1 MIIET
6 MTMIAIVTQDQA
18 ALRAAPKANA
28 TQQVVL
34 WQGDN
39 LEVRGQKQDYLQ
51 VYDHRRERAGFIKAS
66 QVKLVSLKP
75 ADAAESLAVVRYL
88 RDTPKQEAL
97 GIAYTAAY
105 LKAAPAG
112 DIKVEA
118 FDALGTMADRLARRA
133 SNTKPSN
140 KPSDKVLPA
149 HLEVAAGYGVKMQ
162 NFERD
167 GQVQLCY
174 DGEAFRHVLAMN
186 PSPEQAARAAL
197 GLTQQA
203 CISPDM
209 PPLQRAALDEW
220 RAQVLEKV
228 DISKLPD
235 FVKNR
240 IQARRASVWS
250 SIAYQRARRNP
261 QDNNAVK
268 LAAQNALSAL
278 ASVNKLE
285 LAEQDATD
293 YTDAAL
299 RVGASRWAAETVL
312 ANANNAK
319 LNKGLSLISSAGQA
333 GETCLTLIDNKH
345 DEKNPLLKNCTY
357 GIVWQQSA
365 RSNAL
370 GTALTL
376 AVQPLDSWRE
386 LWVFHQTKQ
395 GWQLDIMPPN
405 NTNTELGYI
414 EFAGWVPGKNKML
427 AARETKLDGRYKR
440 SFELINLET
449 MAVEKWA
456 DSPNSLSTF
465 YRWQDPLWKQQ
476 TVSVR

>member
-6 MTMIAIVTQDQA
+6 MTVIAIVTQDQA
-18 ALRAAPKANA
+18 ALRAAPKATA

-51 VYDHRRERAGFIKAS
+51 VYDHRRERAGYIKAS

-105 LKAAPAG
+105 LKAAPATE
-112 DIKVEA
+112 IQAEA
-118 FDALGTMADRLARRA
+118 FDALGTMADRLAHRA
-133 SNTKPSN
+133 SDNKLATKSN
-140 KPSDKVLPA
+140 NKILPA
-149 HLEVAAGYGVKMQ
+149 HLEVVAGYGVKMQ
-162 NFERD
+162 NFERE

-174 DGEAFRHVLAMN
+174 DGDAFRQVLAMN

-203 CISPDM
+203 CIHPDM
-209 PPLQRAALDEW
+209 PPLQRAELDEW
-220 RAQVLEKV
+220 RAKVLEKV
-228 DISKLPD
+228 DTSKLPD

-268 LAAQNALSAL
+268 VAAQNALSAL

-285 LAEQDATD
+285 LAEQDAAD
-293 YTDAAL
+293 YSDAAV
-299 RVGASRWAAETVL
+299 RVGASRWAAESAL
-312 ANANNAK
+312 ANHVK
-319 LNKGLSLISSAGQA
+319 LNIGLTIVSSAGQA
-333 GETCLTLIDNKH
+333 GETCVSLIDAKH
-345 DEKNPLLKNCTY
+345 DEKNPLFKNCTY

-365 RSNAL
+365 RSNKL

-405 NTNTELGYI
+405 NSNTELGYI

-440 SFELINLET
+440 SFELIDLDT

-456 DSPNSLSTF
+456 DNPNALSSF

-476 TVSVR
+476 TVSIR

>member
-6 MTMIAIVTQDQA
+6 MTVIAIVTQDQA
-18 ALRAAPKANA
+18 ALRAAPKATA

-34 WQGDN
+34 WQGDH

-75 ADAAESLAVVRYL
+75 DDAAESLAVVRYL

-105 LKAAPAG
+105 LKAAPAA
-112 DIKVEA
+112 DIKAEA
-118 FDALGTMADRLARRA
+118 FDALGTMADSLAQRA
-133 SNTKPSN
+133 SKAKPN
-140 KPSDKVLPA
+140 DKTLPA
-149 HLEVAAGYGVKMQ
+149 HLEVAALYGVKMQ
-162 NFERD
+162 SFERE
-167 GQVQLCY
+167 GAVRLCY
-174 DGEAFRHVLAMN
+174 DGDAFRHVLAMN
-186 PSPEQAARAAL
+186 PSPEQATRAAL

-209 PPLQRAALDEW
+209 PPLQRAELDEW

-228 DISKLPD
+228 DTTKLPN

-268 LAAQNALSAL
+268 VAAQNALSAL

-285 LAEQDATD
+285 LAEQDIVD

-312 ANANNAK
+312 ANAK
-319 LNKGLSLISSAGQA
+319 SNKGLSVISSAGQA
-333 GETCLTLIDNKH
+333 GETCLTLIDAKH
-345 DEKNPLLKNCTY
+345 DEKNPLFKHCTY
-357 GIVWQQSA
+357 GIVWQQST

-386 LWVFHQTKQ
+386 LWVFHQTKE

-405 NTNTELGYI
+405 NSNTELGYI

-427 AARETKLDGRYKR
+427 AARETKLEGQYKR
-440 SFELINLET
+440 SFELVNLDT

-456 DSPNSLSTF
+456 DNPSSLSSF
-465 YRWQDPLWKQQ
+465 YRCQDPLWKQQ
-476 TVSVR
+476 TVSIR

>member
-1 MIIET
+1 MLIET
-6 MTMIAIVTQDQA
+6 MAVIAIVTQDQA
-18 ALRAAPKANA
+18 ALRAAPKATA

-105 LKAAPAG
+105 LKAAPAA
-112 DIKVEA
+112 DIEAEA
-118 FDALGTMADRLARRA
+118 FDALGTMADRLAQRA
-133 SNTKPSN
+133 SKAKPN
-140 KPSDKVLPA
+140 DKTLPA
-149 HLEVAAGYGVKMQ
+149 HLEVAALYGIKMQ
-162 NFERD
+162 SFERE
-167 GQVQLCY
+167 GLVRLCY
-174 DGEAFRHVLAMN
+174 DGDAFRHVLAMN

-203 CISPDM
+203 CINPDM
-209 PPLQRAALDEW
+209 PPLERAALDEW
-220 RAQVLEKV
+220 RAKVLEKV
-228 DISKLPD
+228 DTAMLPN

-250 SIAYQRARRNP
+250 SIVYQRARRNP
-261 QDNNAVK
+261 QDN
-268 LAAQNALSAL
+268 AAMKVAANEALSAL

-285 LAEQDATD
+285 LAEQDIAD
-293 YTDAAL
+293 YTDAAI
-299 RVGASRWAAETVL
+299 RVGASRWAAETALV
-312 ANANNAK
+312 NHAK
-319 LNKGLSLISSAGQA
+319 SSKGLAVISSAGQA
-333 GETCLTLIDNKH
+333 GETCVSLVDAKH
-345 DEKNPLLKNCTY
+345 NEKTPLFKNCTY

-386 LWVFHQTKQ
+386 LWVFHQTKE

-405 NTNTELGYI
+405 NSNTELGYI

-440 SFELINLET
+440 SFELVNLDT
-449 MAVEKWA
+449 MTVEKWA
-456 DSPNSLSTF
+456 DNPGSLSSF

-476 TVSVR
+476 TVSIR

>member
-1 MIIET
+1 MLIET
-6 MTMIAIVTQDQA
+6 MTVIAIVTQDQA
-18 ALRAAPKANA
+18 ALRAAPKATA

-75 ADAAESLAVVRYL
+75 DDAAESLAVVRYL

-105 LKAAPAG
+105 LKAAPAA
-112 DIKVEA
+112 DITAEA

-133 SNTKPSN
+133 SNAKPN
-140 KPSDKVLPA
+140 DKTLPA
-149 HLEVAAGYGVKMQ
+149 HLEVAAEYGVKMQ
-162 NFERD
+162 NFERE
-167 GQVQLCY
+167 GHVQLCY
-174 DGEAFRHVLAMN
+174 DGDAFRHVLALH

-203 CISPDM
+203 CISPDL
-209 PPLQRAALDEW
+209 PPLQRAELDEW
-220 RAQVLEKV
+220 RAELLEKV
-228 DISKLPD
+228 DTSKLPD

-250 SIAYQRARRNP
+250 SIAYQRARHNP

-268 LAAQNALSAL
+268 LAAQNALSVL

-285 LAEQDATD
+285 LAEQDVAD
-293 YTDAAL
+293 YTDAAV
-299 RVGASRWAAETVL
+299 RVGASRWAAESVL
-312 ANANNAK
+312 ANHAK
-319 LNKGLSLISSAGQA
+319 SNKGLTIVSSAGLA
-333 GETCLTLIDNKH
+333 GETCVSLVDAKH
-345 DEKNPLLKNCTY
+345 DEKNPLFKNCTY

-395 GWQLDIMPPN
+395 GWQLEILPPN
-405 NTNTELGYI
+405 NNNTELGYI

-440 SFELINLET
+440 SFELIDLDT

-456 DSPNSLSTF
+456 DNPNALSSF

-476 TVSVR
+476 TVSIR